1 MFLKKMTY
9 CGAGFACGILIF
21 VIVFFVGNDY
31 SFYTNGPERRISLE
45 IHNNLIQFYLAC
57 QAYWKDTNPANACN
71 VDIASRTT
79 YGYIQSRHVVIW
91 GRGGNQYDFN
101 LKGKSPKADGV
112 YSLENKTIKADS
124 KEDQWA
130 LGIRRLED
138 EELESALAEMN
149 TQTDPEKAR

>member
-1 MFLKKMTY
+1 MFLKKTAY
-9 CGAGFACGILIF
+9 WGAGFVCVILIYVYGSIF
-21 VIVFFVGNDY
+21 ERGY
-31 SFYTNGPERRISLE
+31 SFRTKGLNLDRE
-45 IHNNLIQFYLAC
+45 IKSDLHNLHMSCY
-57 QAYWKDTNPANACN
+57 AYWKDTNPANACN

-130 LGIRRLED
+130 MDIRRLEG
-138 EELESALAEMN
+138 EELESSLIEMN
-149 TQTDPEKAR
+149 KLNGLN